1 MAPLKVIGAGFGR
14 TGTISLHE
22 ALNILGYN
30 TYHMICCLKDES
42 LDIKP
47 FKEAHRNP
55 EAIDW
60 DKPYEGFDAA
70 VDWPT
75 CTFYKE
81 LMDKYPDA
89 KVLLT
94 VRSPESWYASVCKT
108 IAPLAQRYNEIKS
121 ERAKEVL
128 DVTLKVVLDG
138 IFADEERMK
147 DEKLVQKL
155 FTDHIEEV
163 KRHVPSD
170 RLLVMELGEGWDR
183 LCQFLGKEVP
193 NVPYPKLNEAAS
205 FQDRVS
211 KHLNDL

>member
-1 MAPLKVIGAGFGR
+1 MAPLQVIGAGFGR
-14 TGTISLHE
+14 TGTDSLRE
-22 ALNILGYN
+22 ALDILGYN
-30 TYHMICCLKDES
+30 THHLICCFNDEK
-42 LDIKP
+42 LD
-47 FKEAHRNP
+47 FKSFEEALRNS

-60 DKPYEGFDAA
+60 DKLYDGFDAA

-81 LMDKYPDA
+81 LIVKYPDA

-94 VRSPESWYASVCKT
+94 VRTPESWYASVCKT
-108 IAPLAQRYNEIKS
+108 IAPMSQRCKEIKS
-121 ERAKEVL
+121 ERKKDVL
-128 DVTLKVVLDG
+128 NMAIKVALGG
-138 IFADEERMK
+138 ILADEEKMK
-147 DEKLVQKL
+147 DEKAVQKL

-193 NVPYPKLNEAAS
+193 KVPYPHKNATAS

-211 KHLNDL
+211 KYYE